1 MLSIASD
8 VIGIGLVLDAIIE
21 HSKDSNLMEKLDYLS
36 KRQDS
41 LVVIYGYRARDNEFS
56 LAWYKDEDAFIEKKA
71 FMFGGLVKHSDG
83 KWSVHT

>member
-1 MLSIASD
+1 MLSIDSD

-41 LVVIYGYRARDNEFS
+41 LVVI
-56 LAWYKDEDAFIEKKA
+56 
-71 FMFGGLVKHSDG
+71 
-83 KWSVHT
+83 